1 MFRIRFFL
9 YSLFLFSSVLFSA
22 NAETVKVCTQAEF
35 DAIAERI
42 NNGEEMV
49 IKLARKTFWLKKPIN
64 ATAPLYIKGR
74 NATIT
79 CYTECFDG
87 KSAIREE
94 GEYYVFVPETGID
107 PYSLFFDRNGE
118 IVDVSESVDEAIGV
132 NLTDEVVSEGNTRSA
147 GTVVKLP
154 IPEYLGHLK
163 NRSFDKAFGY
173 MDCGWQTVNFIV
185 ENTDNNFFYCKTLD
199 YCFPGSFSYDN
210 KVYKKPIRFVIYNA
224 EKKESSVFFDG
235 SYLYVPKSVGTLYYV
250 NCKDYSHP
258 KPDIIV
264 KSRFSLIG
272 VNINGYNSIEINS
285 KASDLCE
292 IYNCKFRNC
301 IGCGLK
307 ITRKEDS
314 TVREAIVRNCAF
326 TDCSLL
332 FGHIVDLMSPFK
344 GGSYFNISS
353 CTLTRYLKD
362 WVTYKNPE
370 GGLWVNGNAL
380 VTKNVVYNTPRCHLY
395 FNKGVIEAKGN
406 VLYNTDAFNAQE
418 YRNLSSDWGLV
429 YCNHIFE
436 NTEEAMNNQTHSILL
451 EGNLLYGSRTYINEA
466 RGIYIDDGR
475 GDVVC
480 KNNIILNTQSFSID
494 SRNVKLTDASS
505 ARNRYEGNIVTSRY
519 KLAAGPAVKGG
530 DTPVTKGN
538 LLLDEKENV
547 KAGVETISE
556 DTRLEMDTECYFKNG
571 EVLVSQELY
580 KELKRSPAWRGVKR
594 YIGRK

>member
-22 NAETVKVCTQAEF
+22 NAGTVKVCTQAEF
-35 DAIAERI
+35 DAVAERI

-49 IKLARKTFWLKKPIN
+49 IKLTRKTFWLKKPIN

-94 GEYYVFVPETGID
+94 GEYYVFVPETAIN

-118 IVDVSESVDEAIGV
+118 IVEVSESVDEAIGV

-147 GTVVKLP
+147 GTEAKLP
-154 IPEYLGHLK
+154 IPEYLGHMK

-173 MDCGWQTVNFIV
+173 MDCGWHTINFLL
-185 ENTDNNFFYCKTLD
+185 EKADGEYFYCKTLNN
-199 YCFPGSFSYDN
+199 CRTGNFSYDKN
-210 KVYKKPIRFVIYNA
+210 VYKKPVRFVIYNA
-224 EKKESSVFFDG
+224 EKKHGGVYYDG
-235 SYLYVPKSVGTLYYV
+235 HCLYIPKSVGAVYML
-250 NCKDYSHP
+250 NCKNYETST
-258 KPDIIV
+258 PDIVVSSDFSMKGVKIV
-264 KSRFSLIG
+264 
-272 VNINGYNSIEINS
+272 GYGGFEVGS
-285 KASDLCE
+285 KASALCE
-292 IYNCKFRNC
+292 ISDCQFKNCL
-301 IGCGLK
+301 GCGLK
-307 ITRKEDS
+307 VTRKKDNA
-314 TVREAIVRNCAF
+314 VREANIKNCTFSAV
-326 TDCSLL
+326 SL
-332 FGHIVDLMSPFK
+332 FAGHGIDLISPFD
-344 GGSYFNISS
+344 GGNYINMTS
-353 CTLTRYLKD
+353 CTVTRYPKD
-362 WVTYKNPE
+362 WVTYKNAN
-370 GGLWVNGNAL
+370 GGIWVQGNASI
-380 VTKNVVYNTPRCHLY
+380 TGNVVYNTPRCHLY
-395 FNKGVIEAKGN
+395 FNKGVIVAKGN
-406 VLYNTDAFNAQE
+406 VLYNTDAFNDQE

-436 NTEEAMNNQTHSILL
+436 NTQEAMNNQTHSILL

-556 DTRLEMDTECYFKNG
+556 DTRLEMDTECYFKNE